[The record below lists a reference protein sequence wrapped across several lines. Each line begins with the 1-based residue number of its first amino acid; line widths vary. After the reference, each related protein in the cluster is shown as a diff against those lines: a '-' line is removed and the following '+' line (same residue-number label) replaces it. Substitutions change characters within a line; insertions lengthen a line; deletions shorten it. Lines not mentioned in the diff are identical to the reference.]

1 MAPKVLVW
9 HLLGQQGHFQEA
21 TQGSEQAW
29 RGHVFQM
36 APAEFGVLEVY
47 VGQWAHTH
55 LGIRRNI
62 KIQKRISARR
72 AVAAGQILPIGWDG
86 DLRQRVASKQ
96 PKETRHGSG
105 GKQDKNSEKVII
117 ALSLSTSCLGVVGR
131 GVSTLEIQRLRR
143 QKSLHT
149 PVKSVHS
156 SAGNREPSKGVEQK
170 TGCDEGS
177 VSA

>member
-36 APAEFGVLEVY
+36 GPAEFGVLEVY

-62 KIQKRISARR
+62 KIQKRISAR
-72 AVAAGQILPIGWDG
+72 LWDQG
-86 DLRQRVASKQ
+86 ELWRLDKFCLL
-96 PKETRHGSG
+96 G
-105 GKQDKNSEKVII
+105 GTAI
-117 ALSLSTSCLGVVGR
+117 
-131 GVSTLEIQRLRR
+131 
-143 QKSLHT
+143 
-149 PVKSVHS
+149 
-156 SAGNREPSKGVEQK
+156 
-170 TGCDEGS
+170 
-177 VSA
+177 